1 MTLEMLK
8 LAAACPEILVLVGA
22 CVILMVDVF
31 RSQGEERSLTY
42 GLSLLLLL
50 LGGGVTFSTFGE
62 NVGPALNGHF
72 IKDSLGDLIKLFI
85 YLTAFATFVYSRD
98 YLRER
103 RRLKGEFL
111 VLGLFAVLG
120 MLMMVSA
127 GSFLTLFLGLELLSL
142 PLYAMI
148 ALESDSPM
156 ASEAAIKYFVMG
168 AIASG
173 MLLYGMSMFYGAT
186 GSLDLIRVSEAVH
199 RMVAGNVGQEQLVL
213 IFGTVF
219 IVVGVAFKL
228 GAVPFHMWV
237 PDVYQ
242 GASTP
247 MTLFLGTAPKLAG
260 FAMLVRLLVGALD
273 PLVGQWQQMLA
284 VLAVLSIAVGNV
296 VAISQTNLKRMLGY
310 STIAHV
316 GFMLLGIIA
325 GNPQGYGAALFY
337 VIIYA
342 LMAAGSFGMI
352 LLLSRVGF
360 EADLIEDFKGLSDRS
375 PWFAAMMAI
384 LMFSMAGVPPFVGFW
399 AKWEVLRAVV
409 YSGQMWIALVA
420 VAFSVIGAWYYLRVI
435 WYMYFEKPR
444 DTVPAP
450 LVPAVEMGIMMSA
463 NGLVLLYL
471 GVFPS
476 SLMAVCLMVW
486 GGR

>member
-1 MTLEMLK
+1 MTFEMLK
-8 LAAACPEILVLVGA
+8 LAAAGPEILVLAGT
-22 CVILMVDVF
+22 CLILMVDVF
-31 RSQGEERSLTY
+31 RSQGRTLTY
-42 GLSLLLLL
+42 WLSLLLLFM
-50 LGGGVTFSTFGE
+50 GGGMTLLTFGE
-62 NVGPALNGHF
+62 HVGPALNGHF
-72 IKDSLGDLIKLFI
+72 IRDALGDLIKIFI

-98 YLRER
+98 YLQDR
-103 RRLKGEFL
+103 RQLKGEFL

-120 MLMMVSA
+120 MLVMVSA
-127 GSFLTLFLGLELLSL
+127 GSFVSLFLGLELLSL
-142 PLYAMI
+142 PMYAMI
-148 ALESDSPM
+148 ALDRNS
-156 ASEAAIKYFVMG
+156 ATATEAAMKYFVMG

-173 MLLYGMSMFYGAT
+173 MLLYGMSMLYGAT
-186 GSLDLIRVSEAVH
+186 GSLDLIRVSETLH
-199 RMVAGNVGQEQLVL
+199 RMMEGHAGQEQLVL

-219 IVVGVAFKL
+219 IVVGVSFKL

-260 FAMLVRLLVGALD
+260 FAMLIRLLVGTLD

-284 VLAVLSIAVGNV
+284 ILAVLSMAVGNV

-337 VIIYA
+337 IIIYS

-360 EADLIEDFKGLSDRS
+360 EADLVEDFKGLNDRS
-375 PWFAAMMAI
+375 PWFAAMMGI
-384 LMFSMAGVPPFVGFW
+384 LMFSMAGLPPFVGFW

-409 YSGQMWIALVA
+409 NAGQLWIALVA

-435 WYMYFEKPR
+435 WFMYFEKPR
-444 DTVPAP
+444 DTTP
-450 LVPAVEMGIMMSA
+450 LIPAVDMGVMISA
-463 NGLVLLYL
+463 NGLALLYL

-476 SLMAVCLMVW
+476 SLIAVCLTVW
-486 GGR
+486 GVR